1 MNIYDFSHRQ
11 LGVLYK
17 PAIRIVYQIEIQ
29 YSDGTKQCEDFDS
42 PLEAQ
47 SFADFMDSGECFDC
61 DKIQSI
67 YLITK
72 EDGNITSVLAL
83 KEVRI

>member
-1 MNIYDFSHRQ
+1 MNTYDFSHRQ
-11 LGVLYK
+11 LGILYK
-17 PAIRIVYQIEIQ
+17 PATQIVHQIEIQ

-47 SFADFMDSGECFDC
+47 SFADFMDSGECFDP
-61 DKIQSI
+61 DRIQSI

-72 EDGNITSVLAL
+72 EDGEIRKVIPL
-83 KEVRI
+83 KEKKL